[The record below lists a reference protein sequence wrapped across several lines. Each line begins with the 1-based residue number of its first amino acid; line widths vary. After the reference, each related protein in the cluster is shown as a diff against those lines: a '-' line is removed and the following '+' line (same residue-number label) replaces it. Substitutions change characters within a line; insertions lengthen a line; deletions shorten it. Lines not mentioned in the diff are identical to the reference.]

1 MYRVMTWVD
10 GLPTKNGK
18 LVVWTL
24 DNTYKSELKI
34 FNKLKSRPMNLDENG
49 VPYPENHTV
58 KGFGISYEVVGL
70 ERYIIKVELNP
81 PTG

>member
-1 MYRVMTWVD
+1 
-10 GLPTKNGK
+10 
-18 LVVWTL
+18 
-24 DNTYKSELKI
+24 
-34 FNKLKSRPMNLDENG
+34 MNLDENG